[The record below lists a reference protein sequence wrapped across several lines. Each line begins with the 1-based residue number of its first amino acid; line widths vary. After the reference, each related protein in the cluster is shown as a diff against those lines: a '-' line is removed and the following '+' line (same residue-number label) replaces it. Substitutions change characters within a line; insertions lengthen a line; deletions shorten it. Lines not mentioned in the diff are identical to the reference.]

1 MSFTECIYAN
11 RQMDQNKKLAP
22 KSDDDHMKLRVREL
36 AEAQGYSIRKL
47 STTTSLAYTTV
58 FRYWHDY
65 ISRPDPEVLKKLAQ
79 ILAVDDWRTLI
90 SDEE

>member
-1 MSFTECIYAN
+1 M
-11 RQMDQNKKLAP
+11 
-22 KSDDDHMKLRVREL
+22 SDDDAMKLRVRAL

-47 STTTSLAYTTV
+47 STVTGLAYTTV

-79 ILAVDDWRTLI
+79 IFDVEDWRTLI
-90 SDEE
+90 LDES